1 MDSNRAQERIIVL
14 MRDEILNHRQ
24 WKAEQQAKTRRIVT
38 ELDLSVERE
47 KKLIECVHVLH
58 DNFNS
63 LKESTD
69 EKLQQA
75 TIRERALTE
84 KNSQLTKLL
93 EELKIQVETVKSELS
108 IMKST
113 RDKSS
118 ANDEAE
124 SLKFV
129 IEMKQCKISQ
139 LSKSYSDLQRL
150 FDEASAAKNVFREK
164 SSVFAF
170 RVEDLQVQL
179 QAKSDKEE

>member
-24 WKAEQQAKTRRIVT
+24 WKAEQQAKARKIVT

-47 KKLIECVHVLH
+47 KKLIDCVHVLH
-58 DNFNS
+58 DKFYS

-75 TIRERALTE
+75 TIRERALAE
-84 KNSQLTKLL
+84 KNSQLLK
-93 EELKIQVETVKSELS
+93 ELKIQVETVKSELS

-113 RDKSS
+113 RDRSS

-129 IEMKQCKISQ
+129 IEMKQSKICQ

-150 FDEASAAKNVFREK
+150 FDEASAALAKC
-164 SSVFAF
+164 SVLAF